1 MKGVSAAITVSVTQD
16 DINDGINTFMKNPV
30 ALALAR
36 ELSMDGVFVSRAQPI
51 ALEMQPPYRTIYL
64 PREAEAW
71 LNQYDTQGSV
81 HPCTFEVNLD
91 DAIATCSTRK
101 FFPEAEH

>member
-1 MKGVSAAITVSVTQD
+1 MKDVNAAITVTVTQD

-36 ELSMDGVFVSRAQPI
+36 DLSMDGVFVSRAQPI

-64 PREAEAW
+64 PREAETW
-71 LNQYDTQGSV
+71 LSQYDSHGKV
-81 HPCTFEVNLD
+81 RPCTFEVSLD
-91 DAIATCSTRK
+91 DEAAACSTRK
-101 FFPEAEH
+101 FFPEVEQ